1 MPSLF
6 NKLPGFVVTPPGKER
21 PLLRRLPG
29 VLFMGSLLLALPSL
43 AMRLWAM
50 FSPEA
55 EWGWLIERI
64 DLVAL
69 GGLMLHWTIVPTV
82 AIAAFIVL
90 VMKGP
95 AYVADDPYPLDESET
110 PD

>member
-1 MPSLF
+1 MSSLF

-21 PLLRRLPG
+21 PLLRRLPR
-29 VLFMGSLLLALPSL
+29 LLLLGSLLLALPSL
-43 AMRLWAM
+43 GLRLWAM
-50 FSPEA
+50 LRPEA
-55 EWGWLIERI
+55 EWGWLIERV
-64 DLVAL
+64 DMVAI
-69 GGLMLHWTIVPTV
+69 GGLMLHWSIVPTV

-95 AYVADDPYPLDESET
+95 AYVADDPYPLDESEA

>member
-1 MPSLF
+1 MSSLF
-6 NKLPGFVVTPPGKER
+6 NKLPGYAVTPPGKER

-29 VLFMGSLLLALPSL
+29 VLFLGSLLLVLPSL
-43 AMRLWAM
+43 GLRLWALLT
-50 FSPEA
+50 PES
-55 EWGWLIERI
+55 EWGWLIERV
-64 DLVAL
+64 DMVAI